1 MSDQRTFDPGIRGSV
16 AVLPDAPALWS
27 YSSLKAAETCP
38 RRYVLS
44 RATYADL
51 WNHTGYPEVPSPA
64 ALFGDVVHDSLE
76 TIVRA
81 LAAQGCTSASGP
93 EAISVLRE
101 LGGYSEVA
109 KAMLAKRL
117 ARLDD
122 NPRLAGCG
130 RERLQDQLEHRI
142 PEAREEVQHYLHR
155 MTLVPR
161 QSAGSGPNSRGAS
174 PRYARVVGS
183 HPEATLQAD
192 ELRAWGRIDLLTVG
206 PVQVDIT
213 DYKTGAEDESHF
225 DQLRF
230 YAVLWDQDNV
240 SNSSRTPLGTLTASY
255 PNREVTIEAPDAA
268 QVQTLAQQLRAR
280 VTTADELVHSDEP
293 AARPGDH
300 CAFCAV
306 RPLCT
311 AYWPTTPEP
320 ASLKRGSWFDFEGT
334 VVERNGTKSW
344 WLHDLGPRKGP
355 LLLRTTS
362 AHHAFEPGQ
371 RLRLLGLRRDED
383 PDSEVAVAVLAQT
396 SEVFVVSGESDY

>member
-1 MSDQRTFDPGIRGSV
+1 VSDPRTFDPGISGSV
-16 AVLPDAPALWS
+16 AVLPDAPAMWS
-27 YSSLKAAETCP
+27 FSSLRAAETCP

-44 RATYADL
+44 RATYTDL
-51 WNHTGYPEVPSPA
+51 WDRSGYPEVPSPA

-76 TIVRA
+76 AIVRA
-81 LAAQGCTSASGP
+81 LAAHGCTSASGP
-93 EAISVLRE
+93 EAIGVLRD

-122 NPRLAGCG
+122 NPRLVGGG
-130 RERLQDQLEHRI
+130 RERLQDLLEHRI
-142 PEAREEVQHYLHR
+142 PEAREEVQRYLHR

-161 QSAGSGPNSRGAS
+161 HGTGSGSESGGGNS
-174 PRYARVVGS
+174 RYARGIGS
-183 HPEATLQAD
+183 HPEATLQA
-192 ELRAWGRIDLLTVG
+192 ENLRVWGRIDLLTVG
-206 PVQVDIT
+206 EVQVDIT

-255 PNREVTIEAPDAA
+255 PSQEITIGAPDVG
-268 QVQTLAQQLRAR
+268 QVRTLVDQLSAR
-280 VTTADELVHSDEP
+280 IATADELVQSDEP
-293 AARPGDH
+293 AARPGDY
-300 CAFCAV
+300 CTFCAV

-320 ASLKRGSWFDFEGT
+320 AALKGGTWFDFEGT
-334 VVERNGTKSW
+334 VVERNGIKSW
-344 WLHDLGPRKGP
+344 WLHDLSPRKSP

-362 AHHAFEPGQ
+362 ANHAFESGQ
-371 RLRLLGLRRDED
+371 RLRLLGLRRVED
-383 PDSEVAVAVLAQT
+383 PESDVAVAVLAQT
-396 SEVFVVSGESDY
+396 SEVFVVTGESD

>member
-1 MSDQRTFDPGIRGSV
+1 M
-16 AVLPDAPALWS
+16 LPDVPALWS
-27 YSSLKAAETCP
+27 YSSLKAVETCP

-44 RATYADL
+44 RATYTDL
-51 WNHTGYPEVPSPA
+51 WDRTGYPEVPSPA

-76 TIVRA
+76 AIVRA

-122 NPRLAGCG
+122 NPRLAGGG

-174 PRYARVVGS
+174 PRYARGVGS

-192 ELRAWGRIDLLTVG
+192 ELRAWGRIDLLTVR

-255 PNREVTIEAPDAA
+255 PSREVTIEAPDAA
-268 QVQTLAQQLRAR
+268 QVQTLAQQLSAR
-280 VTTADELVHSDEP
+280 VTTADELVQSDEP

-334 VVERNGTKSW
+334 VVERNGIKSW

-396 SEVFVVSGESDY
+396 SEVFLVTGESDY